1 LARELTVGG
10 KTYGALTWHLT
21 DEIRRAAGYK
31 ADVTYRDIMDTVK
44 AKVTARYPSQHP
56 QLEGSGSERYV
67 FSGRTAKAAPYAL
80 AALAAGGRVGLGV
93 GQVHGVTEGSVY
105 ELYAPGTKDFGPD
118 TPVLARVEV
127 ERVDVAESR
136 ATILTGQVSD
146 PTATYRA
153 VEREHRFPANAVRV
167 HFKGL
172 GESPTLG
179 RIQAALAAYSHV
191 ATVEEETGYDLLLEE
206 SEGFI
211 ITEGGEPSEISPRIA
226 VDDPDVVPIVV
237 EQVTQWAKWLNLM
250 NLVNQSAELSVDL
263 EVRPHSPAG
272 TARGTQLMERE
283 VDLTLVDGQRFEIA
297 MRNTSS
303 RKLYAA
309 LLDLSSDGSV
319 SLVYPRTTSEEYIAP
334 GRSWSI
340 ELEAYVPEGSNVVR
354 DVLKLF
360 ATSTPCDFRF
370 LEQSPVRATA
380 PATTRGRP
388 RNPLEELLA
397 GAALG
402 ATRGVRPKEVGAWS
416 TVERVFEVRRP
427 VPAALGVDP

>member
-1 LARELTVGG
+1 
-10 KTYGALTWHLT
+10 
-21 DEIRRAAGYK
+21 
-31 ADVTYRDIMDTVK
+31 
-44 AKVTARYPSQHP
+44 
-56 QLEGSGSERYV
+56 
-67 FSGRTAKAAPYAL
+67 
-80 AALAAGGRVGLGV
+80 
-93 GQVHGVTEGSVY
+93 
-105 ELYAPGTKDFGPD
+105 
-118 TPVLARVEV
+118 V